1 MADSAKAIATAGSET
16 LPIMPREESVMQAL
30 KYERIS
36 AGLLCGAAFLT
47 GMLIYLLPPEKGGIY
62 PTCLFH
68 TLTGLYCPSCGSTRA
83 LHNLMHGRIL
93 TALRFNPLVAIFSIP
108 VALYFL
114 KLGRFAMTGRTF
126 RWRIRLKNLKMKKGT
141 LWILLAG
148 VLLFWILR
156 NIHLYPF
163 SLLAPPS
170 TSGG

>member
-1 MADSAKAIATAGSET
+1 MSET
-16 LPIMPREESVMQAL
+16 LPIIPREESVMQAL

-93 TALRFNPLVAIFSIP
+93 TALRFNPLVAILSIP

-114 KLGRFAMTGRTF
+114 KLGRFALTGRTF
-126 RWRIRLKNLKMKKGT
+126 RWRIRLIRLRRMKINKET
-141 LWILLAG
+141 LWILLAV

-170 TSGG
+170 ASGG